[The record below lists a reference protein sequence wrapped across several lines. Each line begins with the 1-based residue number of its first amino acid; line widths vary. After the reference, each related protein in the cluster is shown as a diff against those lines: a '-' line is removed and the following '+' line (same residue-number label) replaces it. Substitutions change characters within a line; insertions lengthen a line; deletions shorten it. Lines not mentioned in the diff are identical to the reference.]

1 MKPTKHF
8 RLRDMDPQ
16 VWSVATR
23 SAPFTIQLTFVVLA
37 VATWLLGKRP
47 SAQRQ
52 VAAMNGYDTMAGTRV
67 TLLAATVTAVAISM
81 IVGWVL
87 VTRESSTARGIGV
100 GLAGSALVTLIG
112 AVTYAYW
119 IF

>member
-37 VATWLLGKRP
+37 VATWLLGKWR
-47 SAQRQ
+47 SAQPK
-52 VAAMNGYDTMAGTRV
+52 VATVDAYDTMAGTRV
-67 TLLAATVTAVAISM
+67 TLLVATAIAVAISL
-81 IVGWVL
+81 IAGCVL
-87 VTRESSTARGIGV
+87 LTRESSTARGVGI